1 MKKYNHQFIGNI
13 IKKILK
19 DQNLD
24 LRLRELDVIDY
35 IRELLGKNI
44 MKYISNISY
53 SDGKL
58 IIKTKSSAVRSELSF
73 QKSEIMNSIN
83 ENYSSMTVSEIIL
96 K

>member
-1 MKKYNHQFIGNI
+1 MKKSNHQFIGNI

-24 LRLRELDVIDY
+24 LRLRELDVIDN

-53 SDGKL
+53 SDGIL
-58 IIKTKSSAVRSELSF
+58 IIKTKSSTVRSELSF

-83 ENYSSMTVSEIIL
+83 ENYSSKTVSEIIL

>member
-1 MKKYNHQFIGNI
+1 MKKSNHQFIGNI

-53 SDGKL
+53 SDGIL
-58 IIKTKSSAVRSELSF
+58 IIKTKSSTVRSELSF

-83 ENYSSMTVSEIIL
+83 ENYSSKTVSEIIL